1 MSQAFAGNAG
11 SGAVLVYTV
20 PDDHALRLELLTFTL
35 TTDATPGVHSAE
47 VQLYDAALAQI
58 TARLWD
64 WNEGGPAMTLYYT
77 YGIGLRPFNCTVT
90 TGMMLPVHLPD
101 TVLTPATRITVRAV
115 DSAGST
121 LSGDQISAVVLF
133 GTFIDATQSSEASP
147 LDLVGG
153 LLPVTVEG

>member
-1 MSQAFAGNAG
+1 VSQAFAGQSG
-11 SGAVLVYTV
+11 SGSVLVYTV

-35 TTDATPGVHSAE
+35 TCDGTAGVHSAE

-64 WNEGGPAMTLYYT
+64 WNEGGPSMTLYYT

-90 TGMMLPVHLPD
+90 TGMMIPCHLPD
-101 TVLTPATRITVRAV
+101 TILAPASKITVLAV
-115 DSAGST
+115 NAAGT
-121 LSGDQISAVVLF
+121 TISGDAISSVVLF
-133 GTFIDATQSSEASP
+133 GTLIDVTGQGEAAP

-153 LLPVTVEG
+153 LLPVSTEG